1 MGIRQW
7 PKGGLN
13 VKGRKKRAKVCL
25 VKNANVGKTSLQK
38 KLRELQGTV
47 PGSLQGLDTNN
58 LFHSIEKYIHLL
70 EAKVTIL
77 RCLSNL
83 YGV

>member
-1 MGIRQW
+1 MSTRRSSTW
-7 PKGGLN
+7 ARH
-13 VKGRKKRAKVCL
+13 VVRGRKKRAKLCFA
-25 VKNANVGKTSLQK
+25 KNANNGSLQK

-47 PGSLQGLDTNN
+47 PGSKGMDMHT
-58 LFHSIEKYIHLL
+58 LFQSIENYILQL

>member
-1 MGIRQW
+1 MSTRRW
-7 PKGGLN
+7 PRHVRGK
-13 VKGRKKRAKVCL
+13 KKRAKVYL
-25 VKNANVGKTSLQK
+25 ANNVVRPSLKK

-47 PGSLQGLDTNN
+47 PGSEGMDMHT
-58 LFHSIEKYIHLL
+58 LFQSIEKYILQL
-70 EAKVTIL
+70 EAKVTVL